1 LTISLINAIK
11 AITGMLFINHTSN
24 SQAAKDYFKQELA
37 QADYYM
43 KDGQQISGEWH
54 GLGAKAL
61 GLEGAIDKDS
71 FERLCDNKHPETGE
85 QLTARMKANRRVT
98 YDFTFDAPKSV
109 TAAYELGGDER
120 VRRAFQEAVRET
132 MGEIEQAMA
141 VRVRKSGAFHDR
153 VTGNMVWG
161 EFVHRTTRP
170 LADGVPDPQL
180 HIHAVAMNLSYDAA
194 EGCWKAGEFSAIK
207 RDATYYQA
215 AFHSR
220 LAGKLK
226 DLGYGIEREGKSF
239 RLSGIDEVLT
249 DKFSRRAQLI
259 EEEAARRGITDAKQ
273 KSELGRKTRNAKNA
287 DLTISEL
294 RAEWNKRLTEDDK
307 AALGAALGQA
317 KGKEITVTQALD
329 HAIEHSFERA
339 SVVREKQLLAEA
351 LMHGVGSVG
360 VEEIRRESAN
370 AELILKEVGGVRY
383 ATTKQVY
390 REETDMVAFVRK
402 GRGAYR
408 KLSGQNAP
416 SLDTELSSE
425 QRDAAQKILASRD
438 QVIGLRGG
446 AGTGKTRMM
455 EATIAAIRQGG
466 HEVFT
471 FAPSAEAS
479 RGVLRSEGFANADT
493 VERLL
498 TDETLRAQVKDQVVW
513 IDEAGLLS
521 VKDTNRLFALAKEQ
535 NCRVVLSGDRRQHTA
550 VVRGDA
556 LRIIEEE
563 AGLPFAELKEV
574 RRQTNASYRAAV
586 QAISEGDAPG
596 KGGTKLA
603 EGIAALDRIG
613 AIVELGGEERYRQMA
628 NDYLEAVA
636 ERKRDGTLKTA
647 LVVAPTHRE
656 GDQIT
661 AYIRDGLRSQ
671 GRLEEKERTV
681 TALESANWTV
691 AQRKDSALYKPG
703 LVVQFHQN
711 VKGFE
716 RGEKV
721 EVYGRSKDDVTVK
734 RADGRTTGLRLG
746 DAERFQV
753 YRPAELGLAAGDVVR
768 ITQNG
773 YGTENAR
780 TGRIARAR
788 LNNGAVHQVEGFTRE
803 GDIRFTNGFVVPK
816 NYGHLAYGYASTSHS
831 AQGKTVDKVFVAMGQ
846 DALAAASREQFYVS
860 VSRGRECVKLYTDD
874 KEAMLDAVKTS
885 GQRLSAT
892 ELLSG
897 QAPEARPKQT
907 RKLRDAIKQNYQVL
921 REKGRDL
928 IVPRPGKEQQHGNTL

>member
-1 LTISLINAIK
+1 
-11 AITGMLFINHTSN
+11 MLFINHTSN

-61 GLEGAIDKDS
+61 DLTGPIDKES
-71 FERLCDNKHPETGE
+71 FDRLCDNQHPETGE

-98 YDFTFDAPKSV
+98 YDFTFDVPKSV
-109 TAAYELGGDER
+109 TLAYELGGDER
-120 VRRAFQEAVRET
+120 VRSAFQESVRET
-132 MGEIEQAMA
+132 MAEVEQAMA
-141 VRVRKSGAFHDR
+141 VRVRKGGQFHDR
-153 VTGNMVWG
+153 TTGNMVWG

-170 LADGVPDPQL
+170 LNDGVPDPQL
-180 HIHAVAMNLSYDAA
+180 HVHAVAMNLSYDWV
-194 EGCWKAGEFSAIK
+194 EKCWKAGEFSAIK

-215 AFHSR
+215 AFHAR

-239 RLSGIDEVLT
+239 RLTGMDATLT

-259 EEEAARRGITDAKQ
+259 EEEAAKRGIVDAKQ
-273 KSELGRKTRNAKNA
+273 KAGLGRKTRNAKNA
-287 DLTISEL
+287 DLTIGEL
-294 RAEWNKRLTEDDK
+294 RAEWNKRLSDGDKLALK
-307 AALGAALGQA
+307 AATSQA
-317 KGKEITVTQALD
+317 KGEAITAKQALD
-329 HAIEHSFERA
+329 HAVEHSFERA

-351 LMHGVGSVG
+351 LMHGVGNVSVAAVQG
-360 VEEIRRESAN
+360 EAAAADVIV
-370 AELILKEVGGVRY
+370 KDVGGVRY

-390 REETDMVAFVRK
+390 REETEMVTFVRQ
-402 GRGAYR
+402 GRGNCK
-408 KLSGQNAP
+408 KLSTQKLPVESG
-416 SLDTELSSE
+416 LSPE
-425 QRDAAQKILASRD
+425 QREAAEKILGSRD

-446 AGTGKTRMM
+446 AGTGKTRLMQ
-455 EATIAAIRQGG
+455 ETISAIRQGG

-498 TDETLRAQVKDQVVW
+498 TDEKMREQVKGQVVW

-535 NCRVVLSGDRRQHTA
+535 NCRVVLSGDKKQHTA

-574 RRQTNASYRAAV
+574 KRQTNASYRAAV
-586 QAISEGDAPG
+586 QAISEGDKPG
-596 KGGTKLA
+596 KQGTKLA
-603 EGIAALDRIG
+603 EGIAALDKMG

-628 NDYLEAVA
+628 NDYLAAVS
-636 ERKRDGTLKTA
+636 ERGRDGAAKTA
-647 LVVAPTHRE
+647 LVVAPTHVE

-661 AYIRDGLRSQ
+661 AYIREGLREQ
-671 GRLEEKERTV
+671 GRLGDSNRAV
-681 TALESANWTV
+681 AALESANWTN
-691 AQRKDSALYKPG
+691 AQRKDAKQYKRG
-703 LVVQFHQN
+703 LIVQFHQN
-711 VKGFE
+711 AKGFK

-721 EVYGRSKDDVTVK
+721 EVMSEANGAVTVK
-734 RADGRTTGLRLG
+734 RADGKRADLRLG

-753 YRPAELGLAAGDVVR
+753 YRPAELDLAAGDMVR

-773 YGTENAR
+773 YGTETAR
-780 TGRIARAR
+780 TGKIGKAR
-788 LNNGAVHQVEGFTRE
+788 LNNGSVYQVEGFTKT

-816 NYGHLAYGYASTSHS
+816 NYGHLTYGYASTSHA

-846 DALAAASREQFYVS
+846 DALAAASRQQFYVS
-860 VSRGRECVKLYTDD
+860 VSRGRESVKLYTDD

-892 ELLSG
+892 ELLGG

-907 RKLRDAIKQNYQVL
+907 KKLRDAIKQNYQVL
-921 REKGRDL
+921 REKGRDMIL
-928 IVPRPGKEQQHGNTL
+928 PRPGKEHTHGRTI

>member
-1 LTISLINAIK
+1 
-11 AITGMLFINHTSN
+11 MLFINHTSN

-43 KDGQQISGEWH
+43 LDGQQISGEWH

-61 GLEGAIDKDS
+61 GLEGAIDKES
-71 FERLCDNKHPETGE
+71 FDRLCDNQHPLTGE

-109 TAAYELGGDER
+109 TLAYELGGDER
-120 VRRAFQEAVRET
+120 VRTVFQEAVRET
-132 MGEIEQAMA
+132 MAEVERAMA

-153 VTGNMVWG
+153 QTGNMVWG

-170 LADGVPDPQL
+170 LQDGVPDPQL
-180 HIHAVAMNLSYDAA
+180 HVHAVAMNLSYDAA
-194 EGCWKAGEFSAIK
+194 EDCWKAGEFSAIK
-207 RDATYYQA
+207 RDAVYYQA

-220 LAGKLK
+220 LAGKLG
-226 DLGYGIEREGKSF
+226 DLGYGVERDGKSF
-239 RLSGIDEVLT
+239 RLLGIDESLT

-259 EEEAARRGITDAKQ
+259 EEEAAKRGIVDAKR
-273 KSELGRKTRNAKNA
+273 KAELGRRTRNAKNA
-287 DLTISEL
+287 ELTIGEL
-294 RAEWNKRLTEDDK
+294 KAEWNKRLTDDDS
-307 AALGAALGQA
+307 AALRDALGREGQT
-317 KGKEITVTQALD
+317 ITPEQTLT
-329 HAIEHSFERA
+329 HATEHCFERA

-351 LMHGVGSVG
+351 LMHGVGSVS
-360 VEEIRRESAN
+360 VDEVR
-370 AELILKEVGGVRY
+370 AELGNGEVILKDVGGVRY

-390 REETDMVAFVRK
+390 REETDMVAFARQ
-402 GRGAYR
+402 GRGVYR
-408 KLSGQNAP
+408 KLAGSAAP
-416 SLDTELSSE
+416 PLDASLAPE
-425 QRDAAQKILASRD
+425 QREAAEKILASRD

-455 EATIAAIRQGG
+455 QATIAAIRQGG

-498 TDETLRAQVKDQVVW
+498 TDENLRKQVNGQVIW

-535 NCRVVLSGDRRQHTA
+535 NCRVILSGDKKQHTA

-563 AGLPFAELKEV
+563 AGLPFAELGEV
-574 RRQTNASYRAAV
+574 RRQTNAKYRAAV

-603 EGIAALDRIG
+603 EGIEALDRMG
-613 AIVELGGEERYRQMA
+613 AIVELEGDERYRQMA
-628 NDYLEAVA
+628 GDYLKATT
-636 ERKRDGTLKTA
+636 ERRRDGTAKTA
-647 LVVAPTHRE
+647 LVVAPTHAE
-656 GDQIT
+656 GDRIT
-661 AYIRDGLRSQ
+661 EHIRDGLRAE
-671 GRLEEKERTV
+671 GRLGKTERAFR
-681 TALESANWTV
+681 ALEMANWTT
-691 AQRKDSALYKPG
+691 AQRRDATLYREG

-711 VKGFE
+711 ARGFA

-721 EVYGRSKDDVTVK
+721 EVLGQDAKSVTVK
-734 RADGRTTGLRLG
+734 RADGQKASLQLE

-753 YRPAELGLAAGDVVR
+753 YRRAELELAAGDVVR

-773 YGTENAR
+773 YGTETER
-780 TGRIARAR
+780 TGKAGKPR
-788 LNNGAVHQVEGFTRE
+788 LNNGALFQVEGFTRG
-803 GDIRFTNGFVVPK
+803 GDISLTNGFVVPK
-816 NYGHLAYGYASTSHS
+816 HYGHLTYGYASTSHS
-831 AQGKTVDKVFVAMGQ
+831 AQGKTVDRVFVAMGQ

-860 VSRGRECVKLYTDD
+860 VSRGRESVRLYTDD
-874 KEAMLDAVKTS
+874 KQAMLDAVKTS

-892 ELLSG
+892 ELLAG
-897 QAPEARPKQT
+897 QSPQARPKQT
-907 RKLRDAIKQNYQVL
+907 KKLRDAIKQNYQVL
-921 REKGRDL
+921 REKGRDM
-928 IVPRPGKEQQHGNTL
+928 IAARPGKDNSNERTL

>member
-1 LTISLINAIK
+1 
-11 AITGMLFINHTSN
+11 MLFINHTSN

-61 GLEGAIDKDS
+61 DLAGPIDKES
-71 FERLCDNKHPETGE
+71 FDRLCDNQHPETGE

-109 TAAYELGGDER
+109 TLAYELGGDER
-120 VRRAFQEAVRET
+120 VRSAFQESVRET
-132 MGEIEQAMA
+132 MAEVEQAMA
-141 VRVRKSGAFHDR
+141 VRVRKGGQFHDR
-153 VTGNMVWG
+153 TTGNMVWG

-170 LADGVPDPQL
+170 LNDGVPDPQL
-180 HIHAVAMNLSYDAA
+180 HVHAVAMNMSYDSV
-194 EGCWKAGEFSAIK
+194 EKCWKAGEFSAIK
-207 RDATYYQA
+207 RDANYYQS
-215 AFHSR
+215 AFHAR

-226 DLGYGIEREGKSF
+226 DLGYGIERDCKSF
-239 RLSGIDEVLT
+239 RLTGMDATLT

-259 EEEAARRGITDAKQ
+259 EEEAAKRGIVDVKQ
-273 KSELGRKTRNAKNA
+273 KAGLGRKTRNAKIA
-287 DLTISEL
+287 DLTIGEL
-294 RAEWNKRLTEDDK
+294 RAEWNKRLSEGDK
-307 AALGAALGQA
+307 QALKPEVGQDRGEAITA
-317 KGKEITVTQALD
+317 KQALD

-351 LMHGVGSVG
+351 LMHGVGNVSVDA
-360 VEEIRRESAN
+360 VRREAGT
-370 AELILKEVGGVRY
+370 ADVIVKDVGGVRY

-390 REETDMVAFVRK
+390 REETDMVVFVRQ
-402 GRGAYR
+402 GRGTCKKLATQ
-408 KLSGQNAP
+408 KLS
-416 SLDTELSSE
+416 TESGLSPE
-425 QRDAAQKILASRD
+425 QREAAEKILASRD

-446 AGTGKTRMM
+446 AGTGKTRLMQ
-455 EATIAAIRQGG
+455 ETISAIRQGG

-498 TDETLRAQVKDQVVW
+498 TDEKMREQVKGQVVW

-535 NCRVVLSGDRRQHTA
+535 NCRVVLSGDKKQHTS

-574 RRQTNASYRAAV
+574 KRQTNASYRAAV
-586 QAISEGDAPG
+586 QAISEGDKPG
-596 KGGTKLA
+596 KQGTKIA
-603 EGIAALDRIG
+603 EGIEALDKMG
-613 AIVELGGEERYRQMA
+613 AIVELTGEERYRQMA
-628 NDYLEAVA
+628 SDYLAAVA
-636 ERKRDGTLKTA
+636 ERGRDGTAKTA
-647 LVVAPTHRE
+647 LVVAPTHVE

-661 AYIRDGLRSQ
+661 AYIRDGLRKQ
-671 GRLEEKERTV
+671 GRLGESERAV
-681 TALESANWTV
+681 TALESANWTN
-691 AQRKDSALYKPG
+691 AQRKDAKQYKKG

-711 VKGFE
+711 AKGFK

-721 EVYGRSKDDVTVK
+721 EVMSEANGTVTVK
-734 RADGRTTGLRLG
+734 RADGKRADLRRS
-746 DAERFQV
+746 DAEKFQV
-753 YRPAELGLAAGDVVR
+753 YRPAELDLAAGDVVR

-773 YGTENAR
+773 YGTETAR
-780 TGRIARAR
+780 TGKIVKAR
-788 LNNGAVHQVEGFTRE
+788 LNNGSVYQVEGFTKT
-803 GDIRFTNGFVVPK
+803 GDIRFINGFVVPK
-816 NYGHLAYGYASTSHS
+816 EYGHLTYGYASTSHA

-860 VSRGRECVKLYTDD
+860 VSRGRESVKLYTDD

-892 ELLSG
+892 ELLEG
-897 QAPEARPKQT
+897 QAPGHRPKQT
-907 RKLRDAIKQNYQVL
+907 KKLRDAIKQNYQVF
-921 REKGRDL
+921 REKGRDMML
-928 IVPRPGKEQQHGNTL
+928 PRPGKEHSGRTL

>member
-1 LTISLINAIK
+1 
-11 AITGMLFINHTSN
+11 MLFINHTSN

-61 GLEGAIDKDS
+61 GLAGGIDKES
-71 FERLCDNKHPETGE
+71 FERLCDNQHPETGE
-85 QLTARMKANRRVT
+85 QLTARMKADRRIF
-98 YDFTFDAPKSV
+98 YDFTFDCPKSV
-109 TAAYELGGDER
+109 TLAYELGGDER
-120 VRRAFQEAVRET
+120 VRAAFQESVRET
-132 MGEIEQAMA
+132 MTEVEQTMA
-141 VRVRKSGAFHDR
+141 VRVRKSGQFHDR
-153 VTGNMVWG
+153 QTGNMVWG

-180 HIHAVAMNLSYDAA
+180 HIHAVAMNLSYDSV
-194 EGCWKAGEFSAIK
+194 ENCWKAGEFSAIK

-226 DLGYGIEREGKSF
+226 DLGYGVEREGKSF
-239 RLSGIDEVLT
+239 RLTGMDATLT

-259 EEEAARRGITDAKQ
+259 EEEAAKRGIVDAKR
-273 KSELGRKTRNAKNA
+273 KAELGRQTRNAKNA
-287 DLTISEL
+287 ELTIAAL
-294 RAEWNKRLTEDDK
+294 KTEWNKRLTDGDRR
-307 AALGAALGQA
+307 ALKPGVGQA
-317 KGKEITVTQALD
+317 KGEAITPKQALD
-329 HAIEHSFERA
+329 HAVEHSFERA

-351 LMHGVGSVG
+351 LMHGVGSVT
-360 VEEIRRESAN
+360 VEAVRGEAAAADVIV
-370 AELILKEVGGVRY
+370 KDVGGVRY

-390 REETDMVAFVRK
+390 REETEMVTFVRG
-402 GRGAYR
+402 GRGACK
-408 KLSGQNAP
+408 KLSTQKLPVESG
-416 SLDTELSSE
+416 LSAE
-425 QRDAAQKILASRD
+425 QREAAEAILGSRD

-446 AGTGKTRMM
+446 AGTGKTRLMQ
-455 EATIAAIRQGG
+455 ETISAIRQGG

-479 RGVLRSEGFANADT
+479 RGVLRAEGFANADT

-498 TDETLRAQVKDQVVW
+498 TDENLRTQVKGQVVW

-535 NCRVVLSGDRRQHTA
+535 HCRVILSGDKKQHTA

-563 AGLPFAELKEV
+563 AGLPFAELKDV
-574 RRQTNASYRAAV
+574 KRQTNASYRAAV
-586 QAISEGDAPG
+586 QAISEGDVPS
-596 KGGTKLA
+596 KEGTKFA
-603 EGIAALDRIG
+603 EGVAALDSMG
-613 AIVELGGEERYRQMA
+613 AIVELGGEERYQQMA
-628 NDYLEAVA
+628 SDYLAAVA
-636 ERKRDGTLKTA
+636 ERKRDGTAKTA
-647 LVVAPTHRE
+647 LVVAPTHVE

-661 AYIRDGLRSQ
+661 AYIREGLRAQ
-671 GRLEEKERTV
+671 GKLSESERAV
-681 TALESANWTV
+681 TALESANWTN
-691 AQRKDSALYKPG
+691 AQRKDAKLYQRG

-711 VKGFE
+711 APGFN

-721 EVYGRSKDDVTVK
+721 EVLGEANGTVSVK
-734 RADGRTTGLRLG
+734 RADGKLADLKLS

-753 YRPAELGLAAGDVVR
+753 YRSAELDLAAGDVVR

-773 YGTENAR
+773 YGTETAR
-780 TGRIARAR
+780 TGKIGKAR
-788 LNNGAVHQVEGFTRE
+788 LNNGAVYQVEGFTRA

-816 NYGHLAYGYASTSHS
+816 NYGHLTYGYASTSHA

-860 VSRGRECVKLYTDD
+860 VSRGRESVKLYTDD

-892 ELLSG
+892 ALLEG

-907 RKLRDAIKQNYQVL
+907 KKLRDAIKQNHQVL
-921 REKGRDL
+921 REKGRDMIL
-928 IVPRPGKEQQHGNTL
+928 PRPGKEHNHGRNL